1 MTFLR
6 GRHLLGLAD
15 MTAEEIRL
23 VLDTA
28 MPMLEVLDR
37 SIKKVPTL
45 RGKVLATLFY
55 EPSTRTRVSFEL
67 AAKYMSADTVSIAT
81 ATSSV
86 VKGESLRDT
95 VQTLEALGVDAVVV
109 RHATAGVPHQL
120 AGWLAHAV
128 VVNAGDGM
136 HEHPTQGLLD
146 LFTIRREK
154 GRLEGLEVAI
164 VGDVLHSRVARSDIW
179 GLTKMGAGVRVAG
192 PATLVPGSLEQVG
205 VKVGS
210 NVQEAVSGADVV
222 IVLRLQAERQQ
233 QGLLP
238 SWNEYARY
246 FGVTPEVLSLAR
258 PDVLLMHPG
267 PVNRGVELSS
277 ELVEAPASAI
287 NRQVKNGVA
296 VRMAVLYLLL
306 GGEVLRGTVD

>member
-1 MTFLR
+1 
-6 GRHLLGLAD
+6 
-15 MTAEEIRL
+15 
-23 VLDTA
+23 
-28 MPMLEVLDR
+28 
-37 SIKKVPTL
+37 
-45 RGKVLATLFY
+45 
-55 EPSTRTRVSFEL
+55 
-67 AAKYMSADTVSIAT
+67 
-81 ATSSV
+81 
-86 VKGESLRDT
+86 
-95 VQTLEALGVDAVVV
+95 
-109 RHATAGVPHQL
+109 
-120 AGWLAHAV
+120 
-128 VVNAGDGM
+128 M

-154 GRLEGLEVAI
+154 GRLEGLEVAVI
-164 VGDVLHSRVARSDIW
+164 GDVLHSRVARSDIW
-179 GLTKMGAGVRVAG
+179 GLTKMGAAVRVAG
-192 PATLVPGSLEQVG
+192 PATLVPGSLEQLG

-267 PVNRGVELSS
+267 PVNRGVELSC

-306 GGEVLRGTVD
+306 GGEVPRGTVD